1 MELLWVLG
9 NVTTRD
15 IIDIA
20 LVTILFFATSFLF
33 RGTQAVALL
42 RGTLAVLVLLL
53 GVSGIFQL
61 EALGWL
67 LSNSLTVLAVAI
79 PVIFQPELRRALER
93 LGRGRVLFGDQ
104 ASDEVST
111 EVIDQ
116 ICNAVELLS
125 DRRHGGLIVLERDS
139 NLEEYI
145 RTGVYVDGYVSAGL
159 LLTIFWPKTELHDG
173 AVIIDR
179 QGKLAAAAAVLPL
192 SASRNLRK
200 QGLRHRA
207 ALGMTEVSDAVCVVV
222 SEETGRISIANGGR
236 MISRLDISRLRPLL
250 IALYGPGDPT
260 NRNLLGYTRQRLIS
274 LVDNLRGAQSS

>member
-236 MISRLDISRLRPLL
+236 MISRLDISRLRTLL

-260 NRNLLGYTRQRLIS
+260 NRNLLSYTRQRLIS